1 MAEAQKAFGT
11 RVARLRRL
19 RGWTQVE
26 FAEQIDRSKTWV
38 SEVERGARP
47 IDRMSVLELLAE
59 KLEVPLAELA
69 ADAPAIA
76 ARTPASDVVD
86 RLQSVLLSARSLPRA
101 DSAPLA
107 AELTELSH
115 DVDGAWQL
123 VHSGEY
129 SGLPEALEPLISKL
143 DRACA
148 EVGRETQACV
158 LLSSVY
164 HALAAAFAKLGAFDS
179 AWNATDRAFDAAR
192 SSGDPVLAAA
202 SVFRECVVFQG
213 ARRYAHVER
222 IARDAAASLEDR
234 FEQLG
239 DPARSVWGALT
250 LQRAVAA
257 ARTNDAD
264 NAYALV
270 DAAREVATVVG
281 EGRNDQHTEFG
292 PLNVQMHEVAVAVD
306 LGDAGRA
313 LRVAERIDS
322 GSLSV
327 ERHCRLLIDIARAHA
342 QRRDG
347 ERAVVAL
354 IAAED
359 LAPTIA
365 REHYFARQ
373 ITRDLVALTDNP
385 SDELRSLATRMGILP
400 ADRQR

>member
-1 MAEAQKAFGT
+1 MAEAQKAFGA

-19 RGWTQVE
+19 RGWTQLE
-26 FAEQIDRSKTWV
+26 FAEQVDRSKTWV

-47 IDRMSVLELLAE
+47 IDRMSVLELLAA

-69 ADAPAIA
+69 ADSPAIA
-76 ARTPASDVVD
+76 ARTPASDVID

-101 DSAPLA
+101 DGAPLA
-107 AELTELSH
+107 VDLTELSNEL
-115 DVDGAWQL
+115 DSAWGL
-123 VHSGEY
+123 IHSGEY
-129 SGLPEALEPLISKL
+129 AELPEVLEPLISSL

-148 EVGRETQACV
+148 EAGRDTRACV
-158 LLSSVY
+158 LLSSTY

-192 SSGDPVLAAA
+192 SSGDPILTAA

-213 ARRYAHVER
+213 ARRYQHVER

-234 FEQLG
+234 FAQLG

-257 ARTNDAD
+257 ARTNNAD
-264 NAYALV
+264 DAYALV
-270 DAAREVATVVG
+270 EAAREIAAVVG

-292 PLNVQMHEVAVAVD
+292 PLNVAMHEVAVAVD

-313 LRVAERIDS
+313 LRVAETIDS

-327 ERHCRLLIDIARAHA
+327 ERRCRLLIDIARAHA
-342 QRRDG
+342 QRREG
-347 ERAVVAL
+347 ARAVAAL
-354 IAAED
+354 SAAED

-373 ITRDLVALTDNP
+373 IIRDLVTLTDEP
-385 SDELRSLATRMGILP
+385 SEELRALAIRMGILS
-400 ADRQR
+400 ANR